1 MLMSRSRLA
10 VAERILAFAE
20 GLCEVTFQPLQV
32 LDLAAHRGEAVS
44 DKIAHVRAGFCALVL
59 NKQQFADLPER
70 KPEFLGLVDEMK
82 ALNMG

>member
-1 MLMSRSRLA
+1 MLVSPPDLL
-10 VAERILAFAE
+10 VAERTFAFAK
-20 GLCEVTFQPLQV
+20 GLCQVTFQPLQV